1 MKYVQ
6 YPEAGILQDDD
17 EVLSRRRGIFKD
29 FVKFAGKHLC
39 WNLFF
44 TIVRLLTKPAV
55 LLEKRFQNRCYL
67 VN

>member
-6 YPEAGILQDDD
+6 YPEAGVLQDD
-17 EVLSRRRGIFKD
+17 EVFFKD

>member
-1 MKYVQ
+1 MKHVQ
-6 YPEAGILQDDD
+6 YPEAGVLQDD